1 MEKMVFS
8 AMQEAIK
15 ESQKAMAEESK
26 KLMGGMN
33 IPGLN

>member
-1 MEKMVFS
+1 MEKIMFS
-8 AMQEAIK
+8 AIQEAIK
-15 ESQKAMAEESK
+15 EAQKAMAEESK